1 MSTTTGGATTG
12 GTSTSTTAQ
21 NASTP
26 AAEANVVVP
35 DYTGMT
41 LTTDVYGLFVGA
53 FFALLSLI
61 VLFATGSVLSVLV
74 LWAII
79 ALVLTVMLY
88 YGFMTVDQ
96 LLGTVAEKE
105 KKLEKESEKPVMPS
119 VGGPL
124 VGSEVFHVSDQSFT
138 YDEAPAVCAAY
149 GGELATLEQVM
160 DAFANGAEWCSYGWS
175 AGGMALYPT
184 QRETWE
190 RLQGE
195 VDYGK
200 RTRCGRPGVN
210 GGYFDPTIKFGV
222 NCFGIKPRGKF
233 TPPAPLPG
241 MDAKKFSTMVNR
253 FKEMLK
259 IFQVNPYSRTEWS
272 EYDDGKTKETFT
284 TGSSVFDIFKQ
295 DFFTPHGVR
304 EHLEG
309 GQGDY
314 VEPIGETGLGRGAS
328 SLRAPVGLL
337 GDKGDVGSAGR
348 AGPAGPAGS
357 SGAPGAQGSV
367 GPQGPQG
374 ERGPQGAGGRDGS
387 KGDKG
392 EKGDQGER
400 GAPGT
405 GSAGGI
411 GAKGDKGEKGE
422 KGDRGSDGPRGPEG
436 RQGSTGAQ
444 GAQGGQGPQGQKGD
458 TGPGGPLRL
467 LSAKYGIGNRTIDTT
482 TRIQPYARDS
492 IGASLVVNNNNM
504 GGDPAPG
511 AGKNLTVKYVAPGSG
526 TESTK
531 SFGENSTFNSLS
543 LLAP

>member
-1 MSTTTGGATTG
+1 MSTTAASTAG

-26 AAEANVVVP
+26 SAEAKVVVP
-35 DYTGMT
+35 DSTGTT

-53 FFALLSLI
+53 FFIILTLI

-74 LWAII
+74 LWATI
-79 ALVLTVMLY
+79 ALVLTVLVY
-88 YGFMTVDQ
+88 YGFLTVDQ
-96 LLGTVAEKE
+96 LIGRVTKEEKKIEKE
-105 KKLEKESEKPVMPS
+105 IEKPMLPS
-119 VGGPL
+119 IGNPL

-138 YDEAPAVCAAY
+138 YDESSAVCAAY

-160 DAFANGAEWCSYGWS
+160 DAFASGAEWCSYGWS

-184 QRETWE
+184 QRETWD

-210 GGYFDPTIKFGV
+210 GGYFDPTMKFGV
-222 NCFGIKPRGKF
+222 NCFGIKPKGKF
-233 TPPAPLPG
+233 TPPAPVPG
-241 MDAKKFSTMVNR
+241 VDTKKFSEMVNR

-259 IFQVNPYSRTEWS
+259 VFNVNPYSRMEWS
-272 EYDDGKTKETFT
+272 EYDDGKTKEKFT
-284 TGSSVFDIFKQ
+284 TGGDVFNLFKQ
-295 DFFTPHGVR
+295 DFFTPYGVR

-309 GQGDY
+309 GNSNY
-314 VEPIGETGLGRGAS
+314 VEPVGETGLGRGAS

-337 GDKGDVGSAGR
+337 GDKGEKGDS
-348 AGPAGPAGS
+348 GPAGPAGPG
-357 SGAPGAQGSV
+357 GAAGGQGGV

-374 ERGPQGAGGRDGS
+374 ERGPQGAGGRDGA

-400 GAPGT
+400 GPSGS

-411 GAKGDKGEKGE
+411 GPKGDKGDKGE

-436 RQGSTGAQ
+436 KQGP
-444 GAQGGQGPQGQKGD
+444 GGPQGPQGGKGD
-458 TGPGGPLRL
+458 KGDPGAVSSTPTFSSIRL
-467 LSAKYGIGNRTIDTT
+467 GNLLLDTT
-482 TRIQPYARDS
+482 RGKGDQLQIKR
-492 IGASLVVNNNNM
+492 V
-504 GGDPAPG
+504 GG
-511 AGKNLTVKYVAPGSG
+511 G
-526 TESTK
+526 TESG
-531 SFGENSTFNSLS
+531 FIVNPGDYSTMYLKRGGGWKQYD
-543 LLAP
+543 